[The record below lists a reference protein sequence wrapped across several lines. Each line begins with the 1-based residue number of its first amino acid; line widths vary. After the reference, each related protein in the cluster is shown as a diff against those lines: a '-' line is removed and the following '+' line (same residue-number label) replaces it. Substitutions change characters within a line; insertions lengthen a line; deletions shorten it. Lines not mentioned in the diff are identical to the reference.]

1 MAMNAFDKA
10 LAAKYEANGG
20 GLKGRF
26 KTFGQGIKAGGSGI
40 KDAVKKGG
48 KAVGSYFA
56 EKMKGKNK

>member
-1 MAMNAFDKA
+1 MNALDRA

-26 KTFGQGIKAGGSGI
+26 KTFGQGIKAGTSSV

-48 KAVGSYFA
+48 KAVGSYFV
-56 EKMKGKNK
+56 NKLKSK